1 MRDSD
6 LKLRQKLSDNDL
18 LKKLNRKDFDL
29 KPRKQKK
36 SVYVSRKNKLKEND
50 KQLKLKLWLKG
61 LDKKLRL
68 RN

>member
-6 LKLRQKLSDNDL
+6 SKQRQKLSANDL
-18 LKKLNRKDFDL
+18 LKKPKRKDFESRP
-29 KPRKQKK
+29 KKQKK
-36 SVYVSRKNKLKEND
+36 SVYVSRRNKLKEND
-50 KQLKLKLWLKG
+50 KQLKLKLKG